1 MQNFSRT
8 ISARSM
14 LLWAM
19 VVLFCGVAISN
30 AQPIA
35 SAQPL
40 VSAQNSFLPLSIE
53 SMELGGERLAV
64 TIDPSVGGRI
74 SSLRYKGRQLLFSKQ
89 DAENSNNWGST
100 FWLSP
105 QQLWG
110 WPPIA
115 QHDSAPYQV
124 SEMHE
129 DSVALVSDWG
139 KGARVKKRM
148 SVDTEYDNV
157 LQMDYTIDTNESF
170 DELAGWEITRVPRR
184 GLVFYPA
191 SESSLDV
198 VMGAVSYRHNT
209 EVVWFDLKPDVKP
222 PEGKI
227 NANGEEGWL
236 AWVEDDLLYLK
247 LYQPVAPEQLASGEG
262 DVEVYFSPRLD
273 YIELEVQSAAQAL
286 KRGDQLS
293 WRVTWLVE
301 EVPNDIPV
309 AVGSKPLLAW
319 VRQQAQQL
327 R

>member
-1 MQNFSRT
+1 MGYFSRT
-8 ISARSM
+8 VYARSVWVWP
-14 LLWAM
+14 LLM
-19 VVLFCGVAISN
+19 VCNWSIIAN
-30 AQPIA
+30 AQSLGIA
-35 SAQPL
+35 Q
-40 VSAQNSFLPLSIE
+40 QSFTPLSIE
-53 SMELGGERLAV
+53 SMELAGERLAI

-74 SSLRYKGRQLLFSKQ
+74 SSLSYKDRQLLFSKQ
-89 DAENSNNWGST
+89 EAQDSNNWGST

-105 QQLWG
+105 QKLWG
-110 WPPIA
+110 WPPIK

-129 DSVALVSDWG
+129 DSITLVSDWAM
-139 KGARVKKRM
+139 GARVKKRM
-148 SVDTEYDNV
+148 SIDAEYGNV
-157 LQMDYTIDTNESF
+157 LQMDYLIDANESF
-170 DELAGWEITRVPRR
+170 EELAGWEITRVPRR

-198 VMGAVSYRHNT
+198 VMGAVSYRHNA

-227 NANGEEGWL
+227 NANGGEGWL

-247 LYQPVAPEQLASGEG
+247 LYQPVAAEQMASGEG

-286 KRGDQLS
+286 ERGDQLQ

-301 EVPNDIPV
+301 EVPSDISI

-319 VRQQAQQL
+319 VRHQAQQL
-327 R
+327 RKSR